1 MLEPR
6 RGQFLSCQRWFNIS
20 LPSFQS
26 TTSVHNDVQP
36 NVNTMLCD
44 HLNPLP
50 PSFSSL
56 KIPIL
61 MGSISGFLLH
71 QAMNCTL
78 CYGGWRADVNTAFN
92 YKSNPKRATL
102 CCPRA
107 FRTKA
112 QPSYPNSP
120 HRTAG
125 NFWTTIH
132 QDKFTTETET
142 FSVTVCQS
150 YAENVMLIFYTVLG
164 IMPSI
169 ILYY

>member
-1 MLEPR
+1 
-6 RGQFLSCQRWFNIS
+6 
-20 LPSFQS
+20 
-26 TTSVHNDVQP
+26 
-36 NVNTMLCD
+36 
-44 HLNPLP
+44 
-50 PSFSSL
+50 
-56 KIPIL
+56 

-150 YAENVMLIFYTVLG
+150 YAENLMLIFYTVLG